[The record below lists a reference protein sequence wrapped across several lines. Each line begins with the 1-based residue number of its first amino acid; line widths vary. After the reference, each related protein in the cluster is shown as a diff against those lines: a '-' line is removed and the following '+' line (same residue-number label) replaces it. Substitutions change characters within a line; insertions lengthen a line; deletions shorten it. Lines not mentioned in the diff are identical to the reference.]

1 MRKSN
6 IFHLTG
12 LPEEMDEDEIAEV
25 VVASE
30 SLAESE
36 VVGGR
41 RQVSVNIPPQS
52 DPARKISLEDLV
64 VLKGR
69 FPHLADFSDS
79 FLMSRTTDELL
90 RIESTSMKLRDAER
104 SRDVEDRLHAN
115 KTALATKTAEVMAG
129 VDNRWNI
136 LHAARF
142 LGGAACSAQEL
153 WSQARAVIGINGHPP
168 LSNYDMTAVGLG
180 GFVTAKGWLEIGNP
194 ASTKISLKLFNIN
207 NCTARASASRAAAA
221 SDELLEVADL
231 GEFKLALR
239 ALRTAGQFVMPWNYI
254 FPGLGG
260 IPPADRFLQG

>member
-1 MRKSN
+1 
-6 IFHLTG
+6 
-12 LPEEMDEDEIAEV
+12 MDEDEIAEV

-30 SLAESE
+30 SLADSE

-52 DPARKISLEDLV
+52 DPARKISLEDLA

-115 KTALATKTAEVMAG
+115 KSALATKMAG

-168 LSNYDMTAVGLG
+168 PQQLRYDG
-180 GFVTAKGWLEIGNP
+180 
-194 ASTKISLKLFNIN
+194 
-207 NCTARASASRAAAA
+207 CRARRVCDS
-221 SDELLEVADL
+221 
-231 GEFKLALR
+231 
-239 ALRTAGQFVMPWNYI
+239 
-254 FPGLGG
+254 
-260 IPPADRFLQG
+260 

>member
-1 MRKSN
+1 
-6 IFHLTG
+6 
-12 LPEEMDEDEIAEV
+12 MDEDEIAEV

-52 DPARKISLEDLV
+52 DPARKISLEDLA

-129 VDNRWNI
+129 W
-136 LHAARF
+136 
-142 LGGAACSAQEL
+142 
-153 WSQARAVIGINGHPP
+153 
-168 LSNYDMTAVGLG
+168 T
-180 GFVTAKGWLEIGNP
+180 T
-194 ASTKISLKLFNIN
+194 
-207 NCTARASASRAAAA
+207 
-221 SDELLEVADL
+221 
-231 GEFKLALR
+231 
-239 ALRTAGQFVMPWNYI
+239 
-254 FPGLGG
+254 GG
-260 IPPADRFLQG
+260 IFSTRPGSSGAQPAQRRSFGVRPGPSLA

>member
-6 IFHLTG
+6 ILHLTG

-52 DPARKISLEDLV
+52 DPARKISLEDLA

-142 LGGAACSAQEL
+142 LGGTACSAQEL

-168 LSNYDMTAVGLG
+168 PQQLRYDG
-180 GFVTAKGWLEIGNP
+180 
-194 ASTKISLKLFNIN
+194 
-207 NCTARASASRAAAA
+207 C
-221 SDELLEVADL
+221 
-231 GEFKLALR
+231 
-239 ALRTAGQFVMPWNYI
+239 RTGRVC
-254 FPGLGG
+254 
-260 IPPADRFLQG
+260 DS